1 MSKTMTPAHY
11 IKSEYLVNEE
21 KIRMLPT
28 RSVLT
33 YLKDW
38 NCELPKING
47 APEAWDEFFDF

>member
-1 MSKTMTPAHY
+1 MSPAHY

-21 KIRMLPT
+21 RIRTLPT

-38 NCELPKING
+38 NCELPKVSG
-47 APEAWDEFFDF
+47 APEAWDDFFEF